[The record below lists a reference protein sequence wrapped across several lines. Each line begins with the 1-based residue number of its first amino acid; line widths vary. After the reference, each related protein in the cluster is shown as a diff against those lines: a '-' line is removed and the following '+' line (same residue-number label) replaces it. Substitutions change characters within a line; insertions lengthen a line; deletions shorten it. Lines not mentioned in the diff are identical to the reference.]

1 VLLREISC
9 NFVDRV
15 LRIRSHKIHETT
27 RSYTKG
33 IRIGVL
39 CKAEPE
45 KFMKPLVAV
54 FLLLISAI
62 AGLAQ
67 APQTERQQFI
77 RTEAPVI
84 ALTHV
89 RVIDGT
95 GAAPLDDQT
104 IVIDGGKIQSIAPSG
119 TAKVPPAAQMHDLKG
134 YTVLPGL
141 VGMHNHM
148 FFPMGGSPPMY
159 SNMGISFPRLYLALG
174 VTTIRTTGSVVPY
187 TDLEIKKLIDGG
199 RMIGPKMHIT
209 APYLEGA
216 GAFTPVMHALTG
228 PDDARRMVN
237 FWADQGATSFKAY
250 MNITRDQ
257 LRAAVEEAHKRG
269 LKVTGH
275 LCSIGYREAAEI
287 GIDNLEHGLLAD
299 SEFVPNKQPDKC
311 PGAAVGL
318 SLRQL
323 DLNSEAV
330 KETIRILVAK
340 NVAITSTLPVFEAG
354 APVTQS
360 GIGAA
365 SAVLNPRVLNVM
377 NTDARVRY
385 LSARARIPADSPTPL
400 LVRKSMDFER
410 AFVAAGGLLIAGL
423 DPTGNGGIVAG
434 FGDLRQVELLVEAG
448 FTPVEAIKI
457 ASLNGAKFL
466 GEDSRIGSIAIGKQA
481 DLMIVKGNPATTIAD
496 IEKVEIVF
504 KDGVGY
510 DSEKLIQSVQG
521 LVGIR

>member
-1 VLLREISC
+1 MKIVISLLVL
-9 NFVDRV
+9 F
-15 LRIRSHKIHETT
+15 TA
-27 RSYTKG
+27 
-33 IRIGVL
+33 GV
-39 CKAEPE
+39 CC
-45 KFMKPLVAV
+45 
-54 FLLLISAI
+54 
-62 AGLAQ
+62 LAQ
-67 APQTERQQFI
+67 PQSERQQFI
-77 RTEAPVI
+77 RLEAPVI

-95 GAAPLDDQT
+95 GAAAREDQT
-104 IVIDGGKIQSIAPSG
+104 ILINDGKIQSVGPSSSASVPA
-119 TAKVPPAAQMHDLKG
+119 TAQVLDLKG

-159 SNMGISFPRLYLALG
+159 SNMGSSFPRLYLALG
-174 VTTIRTTGSVVPY
+174 VTTIRTTGSVAPN
-187 TDLEIKKLIDGG
+187 TDLEIKKLIDSG

-209 APYLEGA
+209 APYLEGR
-216 GAFTPVMHALTG
+216 GAFTPVMHQLNG
-228 PDDARRMVN
+228 PADARRMVN
-237 FWADQGATSFKAY
+237 FWADAGATSFKAY
-250 MNITRDQ
+250 MNITRDE

-275 LCSIGYREAAEI
+275 LCSVGYREAAEI

-299 SEFVPNKQPDKC
+299 SEFVPNKQVDRC
-311 PGAAVGL
+311 PGGGAVPA

-323 DLNSEAV
+323 DLNGAAAQ
-330 KETIRILVAK
+330 ETIRTLVAR

-354 APVTQS
+354 GAPLTQS

-365 SAVLNPRVLNVM
+365 SALMNPRVFAVM
-377 NTDARVRY
+377 STDARVRY
-385 LSARARIPADSPTPL
+385 LTARARVSSSPDFLTL
-400 LVRKSMDFER
+400 FRKAMDFER
-410 AFVAAGGLLIAGL
+410 AFVQAGGLLIAGL

-457 ASLNGAKFL
+457 ASFNGAKFL
-466 GEDSRIGSIAIGKQA
+466 GEDSRIGTIAPGKQA
-481 DLMIVKGNPATTIAD
+481 DLMVVKGNPATTIAD

>member
-1 VLLREISC
+1 M
-9 NFVDRV
+9 
-15 LRIRSHKIHETT
+15 KTT
-27 RSYTKG
+27 TA
-33 IRIGVL
+33 L
-39 CKAEPE
+39 
-45 KFMKPLVAV
+45 
-54 FLLLISAI
+54 FLLFSTFIVC
-62 AGLAQ
+62 LAQ
-67 APQTERQQFI
+67 GPAADRQQFI
-77 RTEAPVI
+77 RAEAPVV
-84 ALTHV
+84 AVTHV

-95 GAAPLDDQT
+95 GAAPLEDQT
-104 IVIDGGKIQSIAPSG
+104 IVIVDKKIQSVGPSA
-119 TAKVPPAAQMHDLKG
+119 TATVPAGAQILDLKG

-141 VGMHNHM
+141 VGMHDHM
-148 FFPMGGSPPMY
+148 FFPMGGNPPMY
-159 SNMGISFPRLYLALG
+159 SNMGSSFPRLYLALG
-174 VTTIRTTGSVVPY
+174 VTTIRTTGSVAPY
-187 TDLEIKKLIDGG
+187 TDLELKRMIDGG
-199 RMIGPKMHIT
+199 RVIGPKMHVT
-209 APYLEGA
+209 APYLEGS
-216 GAFTPVMHALTG
+216 GSFTPVMHELTG

-250 MNITRDQ
+250 MNITRDE
-257 LRAAVEEAHKRG
+257 LRAVVEEAHKRG

-275 LCSIGYREAAEI
+275 LCSIGFREAAEI
-287 GIDNLEHGLLAD
+287 GIDNLEHGLLPD

-311 PGAAVGL
+311 PGAAVNA

-323 DLNSEAV
+323 DLNSDPV
-330 KETIRILVAK
+330 KETIRVLVAK
-340 NVAITSTLPVFEAG
+340 NVALTSTLPVFEAG
-354 APVTQS
+354 APLTQS

-385 LSARARIPADSPTPL
+385 LTARSRIAADSPAAA

-434 FGDLRQVELLVEAG
+434 FGDLREVELLVEAG
-448 FTPVEAIKI
+448 FSPVEAIKI
-457 ASLNGAKFL
+457 ASLNGARFL
-466 GEDSRIGSIAIGKQA
+466 GEDARIGSIAVGKQA
-481 DLMIVKGNPATTIAD
+481 DLMIVKGNPTANISD

>member
-1 VLLREISC
+1 
-9 NFVDRV
+9 
-15 LRIRSHKIHETT
+15 
-27 RSYTKG
+27 
-33 IRIGVL
+33 
-39 CKAEPE
+39 
-45 KFMKPLVAV
+45 MKNKLPI
-54 FLLLISAI
+54 LLLLCIAI
-62 AGLAQ
+62 TSFAQ
-67 APQTERQQFI
+67 TPDRQQFI

-84 ALTHV
+84 ALAHV

-95 GAAPLDDQT
+95 GAAPRDDQT
-104 IVIDGGKIQSIAPSG
+104 IVISDGKIQSVGPSKD
-119 TAKVPPAAQMHDLKG
+119 AKVPANAQTLDLNG

-141 VGMHNHM
+141 VGMHNHL

-159 SNMGISFPRLYLALG
+159 SNMGSSFPRLYLALG
-174 VTTIRTTGSVVPY
+174 VTTIRTTGSVAPY
-187 TDLEIKKLIDGG
+187 TDLEIKRLIDSG

-209 APYLEGA
+209 APYLEGH
-216 GAFTPVMHALTG
+216 GAFTPVMHQLTG

-237 FWADQGATSFKAY
+237 FWADLGATSFKAY
-250 MNITRDQ
+250 MNITREE
-257 LRAAVEEAHKRG
+257 LRAVVEEAHKRG

-275 LCSIGYREAAEI
+275 LCSIGFKEAAEI
-287 GIDNLEHGLLAD
+287 GIDNLEHGLLVD
-299 SEFVPNKQPDKC
+299 SEFVSDKKPDQC
-311 PGAAVGL
+311 PPGSAVGA

-323 DLNSEAV
+323 DLKGAAAQ
-330 KETIRILVAK
+330 ETIRTLVAK

-354 APVTQS
+354 GAALSQS

-365 SAVLNPRVLNVM
+365 SALLNPRVLNVM
-377 NTDARVRY
+377 SNDARVRY
-385 LSARARIPADSPTPL
+385 LQARARVSAETNFVAL
-400 LVRKSMDFER
+400 LRKVMDFER
-410 AFVAAGGLLIAGL
+410 AFVQAGGLLIAGL
-423 DPTGNGGIVAG
+423 DPTGNGGVVAG

-466 GEDSRIGSIAIGKQA
+466 GEDTRIGSVAVGKQA
-481 DLMIVKGNPATTIAD
+481 DLMVVKGNPAANIND